1 MKPILISA
9 GILAAIGVEWF
20 LTHGAG
26 IPFAPRSY
34 DQLTPETVI
43 EWCGPPLKD
52 HVESSPEI
60 PSIKYRTLVY
70 LGTEEGVLVNVN
82 FMAGNVTGG
91 QFYFIGTKMGLE
103 KVPASLVNVAQ
114 LEIMKQDRHLN
125 LSCLP

>member
-1 MKPILISA
+1 MRPILITA
-9 GILAAIGVEWF
+9 GILAAVGVGWF
-20 LTHGAG
+20 LTHDAG
-26 IPFAPRSY
+26 NPLAPRSY

-70 LGTEEGVLVNVN
+70 PGTEEGVLVNVK

-91 QFYFIGTKMGLE
+91 QFYFTGTKMGLE
-103 KVPASLVNVAQ
+103 KVPASLVNVVQ
-114 LEIMKQDRHLN
+114 VEIMKQDRHLN

>member
-1 MKPILISA
+1 LRPILISA
-9 GILAAIGVEWF
+9 GILAAVGVGWF
-20 LTHGAG
+20 LTHGAS
-26 IPFAPRSY
+26 IRLASCSY
-34 DQLTPETVI
+34 DELTPETVI

-82 FMAGNVTGG
+82 FMAGNVTDG

-114 LEIMKQDRHLN
+114 IEIMKQDRHLN